1 MPPEYTSLTEK
12 VMSTLG
18 MNNLMSGMMHASAST
33 IVFMV
38 RADMGKINDEQLQC
52 MRDYI
57 DGHNKHIVRLAEKD
71 VVVGDKAYKYFT
83 MQSTGGG
90 HFPNTYA
97 HPETECMYLDSYP
110 KAQKKINYNQNYI
123 RYQEQKQQQQQ
134 RKVYE
139 TKIYIQFS
147 VLSFKPF
154 LDIHWVREKRVDCI
168 SCGLDYFLQVS
179 QVHI

>member
-97 HPETECMYLDSYP
+97 HPETGINVF
-110 KAQKKINYNQNYI
+110 KANIVPILGLEREGLEYEILQIRSCARGITAQNAF
-123 RYQEQKQQQQQ
+123 RY
-134 RKVYE
+134 
-139 TKIYIQFS
+139 
-147 VLSFKPF
+147 
-154 LDIHWVREKRVDCI
+154 
-168 SCGLDYFLQVS
+168 
-179 QVHI
+179 